1 MKNISSL
8 IFITKNTLCCSVNKN
23 NPNKYKDLYF
33 KYIFYVIKCIERERE
48 RERERESKQD
58 MEEEQEDGSAVSSLI
73 VSQWVV
79 KFKGL
84 INIQNRIISQKSML
98 RLTDLGYPLK
108 NAIDQKNKN
117 NNNKCRLRSN
127 PVKT

>member
-1 MKNISSL
+1 
-8 IFITKNTLCCSVNKN
+8 
-23 NPNKYKDLYF
+23 
-33 KYIFYVIKCIERERE
+33 
-48 RERERESKQD
+48 

-79 KFKGL
+79 KVKGL

-108 NAIDQKNKN
+108 NAINQKNKN
-117 NNNKCRLRSN
+117 NNNKCM
-127 PVKT
+127 VKVQPCKNLIHRINKN

>member
-8 IFITKNTLCCSVNKN
+8 IFIAKNTFCCSVNKN

-33 KYIFYVIKCIERERE
+33 KYIFYVIKCTQ
-48 RERERESKQD
+48 RERESKRD